1 MKSSDYK
8 KQAKS
13 LLKNLAGKQQL
24 FFIPIIF
31 IIALIAVQIHQNA
44 IIDSGVQTS
53 VFADLFPTLLNI
65 LASFFGLSAT
75 FTMLKVI
82 QNKQREVSFN
92 DLPLSFSANLF
103 WKIIIVGFIK
113 WLLLIVWS
121 LLFLLG
127 LALVGFG
134 IYMGYSSSWITAL
147 WLLIP
152 GIIISLIGG
161 TISINRQYA
170 YSKVNPILFE
180 LVESGQYIGP
190 ADVIDRSVALTKG
203 YKWKNFLLHLT
214 FFGWL
219 LLSILS
225 FGILFFYVYPYLITS
240 DLYFYEHLK
249 KLKSE
254 SATL

>member
-8 KQAKS
+8 KQAKG
-13 LLKNLAGKQQL
+13 LLKNLPGKQQL

-53 VFADLFPTLLNI
+53 VFAELFPTLLNI

-103 WKIIIVGFIK
+103 WKIIIVSFIK

-127 LALVGFG
+127 LALVGLG
-134 IYMGYSSSWITAL
+134 IYMGQSNGWSTAL
-147 WLLIP
+147 WVLIF
-152 GIIISLIGG
+152 GMIISLVGG

-219 LLSILS
+219 ILIIFS
-225 FGILFFYVYPYLITS
+225 FGLLLFHVYPYFLTS

-249 KLKSE
+249 KLKSD
-254 SATL
+254 SLPH